1 MNITIDSPNASKY
14 IITRVTPDGKVETVG
29 CVISYNDETKVMVR
43 QRLDEKFNLLETY
56 EETTD
61 NCMIHEPKP
70 NKYGLAFG
78 FVEHEDARC
87 IHYLEAAIAAY
98 KKNEFKP

>member
-1 MNITIDSPNASKY
+1 MNITLNDANKY
-14 IITRVTPDGKVETVG
+14 IITRLTPDREIEVLGD
-29 CVISYNDETKVMVR
+29 VISYNDETKVMVR
-43 QRLDEKFNLLETY
+43 QRFDKDLNHAVTY
-56 EETTD
+56 EESTD

-70 NKYGLAFG
+70 NKYGVAFG

-98 KKNEFKP
+98 NAKKK

>member
-1 MNITIDSPNASKY
+1 MNITIDSPNANKY
-14 IITRVTPDGKVETVG
+14 IITRLTPDREIETLG
-29 CVISYNDETKVMVR
+29 GVISYNDETKVMVR
-43 QRLDEKFNLLETY
+43 QRFNGRLEPLETY
-56 EETTD
+56 EESTD

-70 NKYGLAFG
+70 NKYGMAFG

-98 KKNEFKP
+98 KKDK